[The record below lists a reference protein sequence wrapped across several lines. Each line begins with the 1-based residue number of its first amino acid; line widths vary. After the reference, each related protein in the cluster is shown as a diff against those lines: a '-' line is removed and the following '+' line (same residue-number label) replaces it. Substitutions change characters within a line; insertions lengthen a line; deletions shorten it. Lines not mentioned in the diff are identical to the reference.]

1 MMSFFLWLFSQRKE
15 QERAASSDRRATVLH
30 DSVLFLLIF
39 LAAILVCS
47 ALARLFDDNN
57 PFAAPVFILAVAL
70 IARFTHGYAWGIAA
84 SALGVFCVNFMFTY
98 PYWEFDMS
106 IAGYPLTFTS
116 MLLVS
121 LSISTLTS
129 RIKRQEQLRLEME
142 MEKMRANLLRSVS
155 HDLRTPL
162 ASIVGSSSVLL
173 EDEHLSDGQRAELL
187 QSINRDARWLAQV
200 TENILSITR
209 FSGGVTL
216 RKEDEVVEEVVSSAI
231 VRFRKVHAALPVVVH
246 RPEEILLA
254 PMDAT
259 LIEQVI
265 FNLLDNAAV
274 HGKNASRIEISL
286 FQEGDRVILR
296 VTDDGCGFSKAA
308 LAHLFDGTLAGSGD
322 GHRNMG
328 IGLSVCQSI
337 VRAHG
342 GALSARNAAG
352 GGACIEFWLPAGEE
366 ANHENAQE

>member
-15 QERAASSDRRATVLH
+15 RERAASKNRSASILH
-30 DSVLFLLIF
+30 DGVLFLLVF
-39 LAAILVCS
+39 VAAILICCV
-47 ALARLFDDNN
+47 LARLFDDNN
-57 PFAAPVFILAVAL
+57 PFAVPVFILVVAL
-70 IARFTHGYAWGIAA
+70 IARFSHGYTWGIAA
-84 SALGVFCVNFMFTY
+84 SALGVFCVNYMFTY

-106 IAGYPLTFTS
+106 IAGYPLTFAA
-116 MLLVS
+116 MLIVS

-129 RIKRQEQLRLEME
+129 RIKQQEQLHLEME

-173 EDEHLSDGQRAELL
+173 EDENLNPDQRSELL
-187 QSINRDARWLAQV
+187 QSINRDARWLARV

-209 FSGGVTL
+209 FSGCVQL
-216 RKEDEVVEEVVSSAI
+216 RKEDEVVEEILAAAI
-231 VRFRKVHAALPVVVH
+231 VKFRKNHAALPIRVH

-265 FNLLDNAAV
+265 LNLLDNAAE
-274 HGKNASRIEISL
+274 HGEKTSRIEIAL
-286 FQEGDRVILR
+286 FREGERIYLR
-296 VTDDGCGFSKAA
+296 ISDDGVGFSKAA
-308 LAHLFDGTLAGSGD
+308 LQHLFDGTLTGRGD

-328 IGLSVCQSI
+328 IGLSVCQTI

-342 GALSARNAAG
+342 GALSARNNAD
-352 GGACIEFWLPAGEE
+352 GGACVEFYLPAGEE
-366 ANHENAQE
+366 DVCANAQE